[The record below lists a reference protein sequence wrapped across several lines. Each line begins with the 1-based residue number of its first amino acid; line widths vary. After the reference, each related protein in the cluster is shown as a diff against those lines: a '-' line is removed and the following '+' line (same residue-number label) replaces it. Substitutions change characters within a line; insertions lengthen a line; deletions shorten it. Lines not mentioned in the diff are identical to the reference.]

1 MKKFNQYRQNY
12 DGESYVIAFKLMVPR
27 RGRKLLDGHLTKGGL
42 YEGGL
47 YSWGG
52 GHVILE

>member
-42 YEGGL
+42 YEGGW